1 VTRIDRLGRSV
12 RELLDLIDRID
23 KAGAKFRS
31 VGDPLLQLLPDA
43 VVPSKEELAAYFNVK
58 ALPRHGGY
66 VNLNPRRVARAT
78 TGVPMWQEPGR
89 LEGWGCS
96 YHFHSCMN
104 RRRVRWSG

>member
-1 VTRIDRLGRSV
+1 MARLQLGDLVLVTRIDRLGRSV
-12 RELLDLIDRID
+12 RESLDLIDRID

-66 VNLNPRRVARAT
+66 VNLNLVALHAPRRAFRCGRNLGALRD
-78 TGVPMWQEPGR
+78 GASKFLNQE
-89 LEGWGCS
+89 
-96 YHFHSCMN
+96 
-104 RRRVRWSG
+104 